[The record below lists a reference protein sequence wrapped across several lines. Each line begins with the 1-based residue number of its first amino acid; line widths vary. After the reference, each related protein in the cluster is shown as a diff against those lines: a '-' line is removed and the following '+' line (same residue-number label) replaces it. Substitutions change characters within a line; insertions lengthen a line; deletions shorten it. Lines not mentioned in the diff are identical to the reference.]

1 MPASTA
7 FTPED
12 LRGFPLFASL
22 NEDQANA
29 LLRDHR
35 RLSLPEDQRV
45 LFEGDWSDGVFLVCT
60 GIAKVCRTTNVGDEV
75 VLALV
80 GPGELLGELAVL
92 MPQRRRTADVSS
104 LTPMDLVKLRAQWFE
119 EALDRIPGFARAVAC
134 LEARRLTSLDERF
147 GLQSDDA
154 KTRVLATLLELALL
168 ASASDDPH
176 HPIPDL
182 AQREIAAIAGL
193 ARGTTS
199 RILTELR
206 TRGTLEQTPE
216 GLRFTN
222 LKPLQRRN
230 LLDS

>member
-22 NEDQANA
+22 SEEQANA

-35 RLSLPEDQRV
+35 RLNLPADQRV

-60 GIAKVCRTTNVGDEV
+60 GIAKVCRTTNLGEEV
-75 VLALV
+75 VLAVV

-92 MPQRRRTADVSS
+92 MPQQRRTADVAS

-134 LEARRLTSLDERF
+134 LEARRLTALDDRF

-154 KTRVLATLLELALL
+154 KTRVLATLLQLARL
-168 ASASDDPH
+168 ASASGDPQQ
-176 HPIPDL
+176 PIPDL
-182 AQREIAAIAGL
+182 AQREIASIAGL

-216 GLRFTN
+216 GLRFTS
-222 LKPLQRRN
+222 LEPLQRRN
-230 LLDS
+230 LLEP

>member
-1 MPASTA
+1 MPASSP

-22 NEDQANA
+22 NDEQSQA

-35 RLSLPEDQRV
+35 RLSLPADQRV

-60 GIAKVCRTTNVGDEV
+60 GIGKVCRISNLGEEV

-92 MPQRRRTADVSS
+92 MPQRRRTADVTS

-119 EALDRIPGFARAVAC
+119 EALDRIPAFTRAVAC
-134 LEARRLTSLDERF
+134 LEARRLTCLDERF

-154 KTRVLATLLELALL
+154 KTRVLATLLELARLG
-168 ASASDDPH
+168 SEGGDPH
-176 HPIPDL
+176 QPIPDL
-182 AQREIAAIAGL
+182 AQREIASIAGL

-199 RILTELR
+199 RILMELR
-206 TRGTLEQTPE
+206 NRGTLEQTPE
-216 GLRFTN
+216 GLRFSN
-222 LKPLQRRN
+222 LEPLQRRN
-230 LLDS
+230 LLDP